1 MSNVNIARS
10 ACLKTLHEEREE
22 EGDRPTAF
30 GTLGRGS
37 MAGGCDRVIAFDM
50 IHAEPSEEILD
61 STLMAFKTGQHLHEL
76 VQVAMRKQHDM
87 DCEVPVD
94 LRPLGYPIS
103 GHADGVYV
111 HQGLTIVAEIKTK
124 KAYPIKL
131 ARRQLTPELHEVQ
144 QAGMYALAL
153 NADAIHL
160 IYYAKDN
167 AGTARKPTDYVEAGE
182 TVEWLLFMDEK
193 VPGDGRTVEQV
204 AAAEATRL
212 TAIAGQVTD
221 GFLPERFIPGYGTV
235 PVLPAPGTLDGP
247 WRCRYC
253 NYWGL
258 CDSLPAEQLSVGSV
272 LIPIK
277 KEEIDV

>member
-1 MSNVNIARS
+1 
-10 ACLKTLHEEREE
+10 
-22 EGDRPTAF
+22 
-30 GTLGRGS
+30 
-37 MAGGCDRVIAFDM
+37 
-50 IHAEPSEEILD
+50 
-61 STLMAFKTGQHLHEL
+61 
-76 VQVAMRKQHDM
+76 MRKQHDM

-131 ARRQLTPELHEVQ
+131 ARRNFTPELHEVQ

-235 PVLPAPGTLDGP
+235 PVLPAPGTMDGP

>member
-1 MSNVNIARS
+1 MCIR
-10 ACLKTLHEEREE
+10 
-22 EGDRPTAF
+22 
-30 GTLGRGS
+30 
-37 MAGGCDRVIAFDM
+37 
-50 IHAEPSEEILD
+50 D
-61 STLMAFKTGQHLHEL
+61 S
-76 VQVAMRKQHDM
+76 
-87 DCEVPVD
+87 
-94 LRPLGYPIS
+94 
-103 GHADGVYV
+103 
-111 HQGLTIVAEIKTK
+111 
-124 KAYPIKL
+124 
-131 ARRQLTPELHEVQ
+131 
-144 QAGMYALAL
+144 
-153 NADAIHL
+153 
-160 IYYAKDN
+160 
-167 AGTARKPTDYVEAGE
+167 YVEAGE